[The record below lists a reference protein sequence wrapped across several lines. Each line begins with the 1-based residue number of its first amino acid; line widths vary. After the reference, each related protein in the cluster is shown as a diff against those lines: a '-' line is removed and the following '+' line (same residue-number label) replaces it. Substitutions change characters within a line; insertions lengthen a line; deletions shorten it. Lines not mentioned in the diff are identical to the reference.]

1 MPPTDQPISWHM
13 PWSKEPKIWAAQ
25 MLKLTIVLARRV
37 LDNIKTMPCKQ
48 PQGIRSYKAD
58 RVPKARSLVPG
69 FPRSF
74 LATKCLCDGHVALAV
89 WKRKSEYQVIYIF
102 LSKTELNLNL
112 KDQVNI
118 LSDALPFKYKKTGGE
133 KKITC
138 YPNHKDSDIQWSE
151 NMKHTLAW
159 ECNVYFS
166 KFNRELLFSSNNQ
179 KGRAE

>member
-37 LDNIKTMPCKQ
+37 LDNIKTTPCKQ

-102 LSKTELNLNL
+102 LSKTELNPNL

-118 LSDALPFKYKKTGGE
+118 LSDALPFKCKKTGGE
-133 KKITC
+133 KKNHMLSKPQRFWHTMIREYETHTC
-138 YPNHKDSDIQWSE
+138 MGMQCV
-151 NMKHTLAW
+151 LQQ
-159 ECNVYFS
+159 V
-166 KFNRELLFSSNNQ
+166 
-179 KGRAE
+179 